1 MGLPLMEQFG
11 LRNVCVLGFWL
22 ALLGIGTGQDKAP
35 HPGQLLSQQ
44 ICQTAPDPDR
54 IVPSSCSGVDNI
66 LPDADAALT
75 VGMAV
80 IEIRYGTAAFERGKP
95 YMAASVRNDQWCVFH
110 RSDPWIRGGGH
121 PEICLSKKDGRV
133 LSIGRSL

>member
-1 MGLPLMEQFG
+1 MSAF
-11 LRNVCVLGFWL
+11 LGFGWRYW
-22 ALLGIGTGQDKAP
+22 ALPPAKIR
-35 HPGQLLSQQ
+35 LLILVSP
-44 ICQTAPDPDR
+44 CQTAPDPDR

-95 YMAASVRNDQWCVFH
+95 YMAASFRNDQWCVFH